1 MKRHYPNI
9 ALHVPNILL
18 PRGDVPLESWAVVAC
33 DQHTSE
39 PEYWQETRR
48 RVGDNP
54 SALHLVLPEAHL
66 ASGDA
71 ANEIA
76 AIQRRMAEYLRS
88 GVLVEQPPGL
98 MLVEREV
105 GRATP
110 RRGLV
115 VALDLEHYDYRAGA
129 KTLIRC
135 TEGTDANRLPTRV
148 AVRRHAALETPHIMV
163 LIDDPNRT
171 VIEPLFN
178 ADWPVAYDFE
188 LMQSGGRL
196 RGWHVSDEDAIDA
209 VAEALAALRRG
220 EPPLLYTMGDG
231 NHSFA
236 AARAVWED
244 VRERAQTNQ
253 FEALRYGLVELVNL
267 HDDALQFEPIH
278 RLVTGVEPAALL
290 RAMAEHF
297 RAEGFDART
306 FVDEEDWRHAWAEP
320 SATGTHRIGYVAGS
334 HFGLVE
340 VLRPPARLATATLH
354 GFLDA
359 YLPGHAGAALD
370 YIHGDQVLATL
381 AADAADRIGFL
392 LPAVDKH
399 ELFKTIRNEGATP
412 RKTFSLGE
420 AHEKRYYVE
429 CRRIAP

>member
-18 PRGDVPLESWAVVAC
+18 PGSHVALESWAVVAC

-39 PEYWQETRR
+39 PAYWQETQR

-54 SALHLVLPEAHL
+54 SALHLVLPEARL

-71 ANEIA
+71 TDDIA
-76 AIQRRMAEYLRS
+76 AIQRRMAEYLQA

-105 GRATP
+105 GHATP

-148 AVRRHAALETPHIMV
+148 AVRRHAALEAPHIMV

-178 ADWPVAYDFE
+178 ADWPAAYDFE
-188 LMQSGGRL
+188 LMQGGGRL
-196 RGWHVSDEDAIDA
+196 RGWHVAEEDAIDA
-209 VAEALAALRRG
+209 VAEALAALRTG

-236 AARAVWED
+236 AARVVWED
-244 VRERAQTNQ
+244 ARADAGANHS
-253 FEALRYGLVELVNL
+253 EGLRYGLVELVNL
-267 HDDALQFEPIH
+267 HDDALRFEPIH
-278 RLVTGVEPAALL
+278 RLVAGVAPATLL
-290 RAMAEHF
+290 RDMAEHF
-297 RAEGFDART
+297 RAEGFNTHT
-306 FVDEEDWRHAWAEP
+306 FGNEQDWRRAWAKP
-320 SATGTHRIGYVAGS
+320 SATGSHRIGYVAGRN
-334 HFGLVE
+334 FGLVE
-340 VLRPPARLATATLH
+340 VARPAAHLTTATLH
-354 GFLDA
+354 SFLDA
-359 YLPGHAGAALD
+359 YLPRRADAALD
-370 YIHGDQVLATL
+370 YIHGDQVLASL

-420 AHEKRYYVE
+420 AHEKRYYLE